1 MGSRSG
7 IGSSPLL
14 RGRSG
19 SSNIKA
25 WRGKGGYEE
34 AKALEAKSYP
44 KHLLKQTKPKI
55 EKELKRSDNK
65 SGFGSVSSRTF
76 KGARGAPLKVKQKL
90 VKIEK
95 LKKVNQKNLQDPV
108 VTHRSMTGR
117 VEKTY
122 PQKLENKMKDTGK
135 KLEKL
140 EKNVKANYRK
150 TDTYKNLEF
159 KSIGGLITGKPKLA
173 KKGWK

>member
-1 MGSRSG
+1 MTKTGLGSY
-7 IGSSPLL
+7 IPL

-19 SSNIKA
+19 QTIKA
-25 WRGKGGYEE
+25 WRGKEGYKE
-34 AKALEAKSYP
+34 AQALESKIYP
-44 KHLLKQTKPKI
+44 KYLLKQAKPKI
-55 EKELKRSDNK
+55 EKALNKPDNK
-65 SGFGSVSSRTF
+65 SGYGSVSSTTF

-90 VKIEK
+90 VKVNT
-95 LKKVNQKNLQDPV
+95 LKQVNQKNLQDPV

-122 PQKLENKMKDTGK
+122 PQRLENKMKDTGK
-135 KLEKL
+135 KLDKI

-159 KSIGGLITGKPKLA
+159 KSTGGLIKGLPKLA